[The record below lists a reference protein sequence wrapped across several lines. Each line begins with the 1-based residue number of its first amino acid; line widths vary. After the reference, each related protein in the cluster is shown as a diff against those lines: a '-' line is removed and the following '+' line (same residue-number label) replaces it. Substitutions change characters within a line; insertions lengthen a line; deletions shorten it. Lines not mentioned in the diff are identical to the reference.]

1 MQIGQQIA
9 ILLLDFGK
17 ASDRVDWV
25 FLEGTLLKLGFP
37 EPWILRV
44 KGLYRTTHW
53 SILLARGEGAD
64 SLKIY
69 MNIYDVDSWKKFG
82 QDI

>member
-37 EPWILRV
+37 WGCQPC
-44 KGLYRTTHW
+44 TTNLIVGSYW
-53 SILLARGEGAD
+53 QEERGEGAD